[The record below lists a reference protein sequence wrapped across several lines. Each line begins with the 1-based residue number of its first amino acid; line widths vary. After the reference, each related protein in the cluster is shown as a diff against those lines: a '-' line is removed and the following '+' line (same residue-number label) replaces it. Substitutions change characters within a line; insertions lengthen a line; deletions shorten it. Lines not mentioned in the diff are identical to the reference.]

1 MLDSVTMLPLANA
14 PITVTAG
21 ALQIDSISD
30 QSGRFLIPDISPGPY
45 MVAATLDGYFAPE
58 TNTNLYVTESQTS
71 HITLTM
77 VPACTISGV
86 VLDDSGAPVVNAG
99 VQVMR
104 VTYRNGIPTTENVGG
119 QTSDDNGR
127 YSAVRLRP
135 GEYYVAASPK
145 GGGHTD
151 PDIFSERPRLV
162 SGDADTPSRRRG
174 SGRCQHHVSK
184 RRSLPDIRSGH
195 ERHTRLRYE
204 RQHDVDC
211 HLPAPRDWAAGRQL
225 RQLRYYFHVVQPM
238 GVLSSRIF
246 FPGVYDVFASLPD
259 TRGFGAAYGKTTVTV
274 NGGDVEGVSIT
285 VHSGVDIRGKVT
297 IDGGASPSFN
307 SVRIS
312 LQPEDNASRLAGYQQ
327 LSRFQPTVD
336 PNGAFTIPAV
346 PEGQYRVQVAFA
358 PPAPAPAAAVRNRSI
373 DPFAPDPTP
382 PPALVSVPL
391 AGAPLGPNAYVA
403 DILQGGMTVY
413 NSGISV
419 GTQAFDLL
427 EVRVRTDGG
436 GVDGIVLDG
445 KLIPF
450 AGATVVLAPLVQN
463 RQNPALYRVAISD
476 ETGHF
481 SMSAIR
487 PGEYKLLAWDSI
499 TPGAYM
505 NAEVLSNY
513 VEKEYPSPFRQTS
526 VSRQE

>member
-1 MLDSVTMLPLANA
+1 MNGAIEGSVLDSITMLPLANA
-14 PITVTAG
+14 PITVSAG

-45 MVAATLDGYFAPE
+45 MIAATLDGYFAPE

-145 GGGHTD
+145 GGGPLIRT
-151 PDIFSERPRLV
+151 FSPSALDLSQATPIRLHAGEEV
-162 SGDADTPSRRRG
+162 AGVNITFQKGNLYRISGQVTSAIPNSDTRG
-174 SGRCQHHVSK
+174 STMSTVTL
-184 RRSLPDIRSGH
+184 LPHATGLQDASFTSSVTISMAS
-195 ERHTRLRYE
+195 
-204 RQHDVDC
+204 
-211 HLPAPRDWAAGRQL
+211 PANGSFELAN
-225 RQLRYYFHVVQPM
+225 
-238 GVLSSRIF
+238 I

-312 LQPEDNASRLAGYQQ
+312 TATGGQCLPPRRL
-327 LSRFQPTVD
+327 PT
-336 PNGAFTIPAV
+336 AFT
-346 PEGQYRVQVAFA
+346 
-358 PPAPAPAAAVRNRSI
+358 
-373 DPFAPDPTP
+373 
-382 PPALVSVPL
+382 L
-391 AGAPLGPNAYVA
+391 
-403 DILQGGMTVY
+403 
-413 NSGISV
+413 
-419 GTQAFDLL
+419 
-427 EVRVRTDGG
+427 
-436 GVDGIVLDG
+436 
-445 KLIPF
+445 
-450 AGATVVLAPLVQN
+450 
-463 RQNPALYRVAISD
+463 
-476 ETGHF
+476 
-481 SMSAIR
+481 SAH
-487 PGEYKLLAWDSI
+487 G
-499 TPGAYM
+499 
-505 NAEVLSNY
+505 
-513 VEKEYPSPFRQTS
+513 
-526 VSRQE
+526 